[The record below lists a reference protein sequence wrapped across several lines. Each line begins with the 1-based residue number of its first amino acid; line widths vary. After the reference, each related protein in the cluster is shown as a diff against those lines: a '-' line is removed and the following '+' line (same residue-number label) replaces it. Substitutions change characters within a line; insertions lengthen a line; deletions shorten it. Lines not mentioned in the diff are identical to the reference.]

1 MQPDRQC
8 ASVSPQYPALLQ
20 HWLGQVALPA
30 EGPHAPPRSAT
41 GAAPGM
47 PGVGVAVGGGA
58 ESFDEPAGLTCGPA
72 DFAGGDVEEAG
83 GGEAAGGRAGVGAGV
98 GAEEADAQEPKSG
111 WQLAPQWAAVTPQK
125 SLPLQHWLPGQEAP
139 PAGFPQAPPGA
150 ARPAF
155 NFAGGGDG
163 VVVGG
168 GAEGDE
174 VEEADLQEPKWRWQ
188 PAPQWAAVTPQKPFL
203 LQHWLSGH
211 EAPPLE
217 PQAPPG
223 AAVPPLPDCRSSR
236 PPAHKELKCQLNR
249 ARKPLTS
256 YVERVKLASKS
267 KKYSS
272 RILDSTTIR
281 ELRHSQLG

>member
-1 MQPDRQC
+1 M
-8 ASVSPQYPALLQ
+8 
-20 HWLGQVALPA
+20 
-30 EGPHAPPRSAT
+30 
-41 GAAPGM
+41 
-47 PGVGVAVGGGA
+47 
-58 ESFDEPAGLTCGPA
+58 
-72 DFAGGDVEEAG
+72 
-83 GGEAAGGRAGVGAGV
+83 
-98 GAEEADAQEPKSG
+98 
-111 WQLAPQWAAVTPQK
+111 TPQK
-125 SLPLQHWLPGQEAP
+125 SLRLQHWLPGQEVP

-249 ARKPLTS
+249 ARKPLMS

-267 KKYSS
+267 KN
-272 RILDSTTIR
+272 IR
-281 ELRHSQLG
+281 LAYWIQPRSESFATHSLAKRFWSMLTVHSCTAHEFALAIAVIDAVS